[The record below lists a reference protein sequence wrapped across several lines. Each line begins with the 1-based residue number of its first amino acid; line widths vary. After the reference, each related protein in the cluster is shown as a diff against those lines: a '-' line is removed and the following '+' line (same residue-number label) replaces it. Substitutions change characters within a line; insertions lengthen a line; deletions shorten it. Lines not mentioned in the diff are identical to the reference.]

1 MAMATSA
8 RIALSANDMAAV
20 ANLLDHAEHLVAL
33 ELAGRN
39 ANEIYELCFSRLTR
53 PDPSSLFRRQDLS
66 KALNE
71 TVLMMGTDQRDLF
84 APLLRSKAQFLKAGD
99 RIADLGCGDG
109 QTSKHLWAEVGCP
122 VDVDLLDT
130 NPSYLAAHKALIG
143 LYQNVRLMDDTQA
156 GFDEWIDSGEAIGTS
171 KYKLILLLH
180 SIYFTKDLKG
190 LLQHLIDRLEPGAE
204 VLLVFADELQGYT
217 GKVAC
222 NHLRKIDGA
231 LASAY
236 ERRIRER
243 HAIFCIEG
251 GSTNLSL
258 RTERLHAELNRQDV
272 DCVYFE
278 TQHSRIY
285 GAALTDIL
293 AAAFITGL
301 ASMSDVAIGQKVREV
316 RDLLAGDPDSIGLAV
331 EAAGPRTRW
340 LSVLQPQHVVILRKH
355 R

>member
-1 MAMATSA
+1 MAASA
-8 RIALSANDMAAV
+8 RIVLSTSHMTTV
-20 ANLLDHAEHLVAL
+20 ADLLDHAEHLVAL
-33 ELAGRN
+33 ELTDRS

-53 PDPSSLFRRQDLS
+53 PDPSSFLQQQDRS
-66 KALNE
+66 KGLNE

-84 APLLRSKAQFLKAGD
+84 VPILRSKAQFLNVGD

-109 QTSKHLWAEVGCP
+109 QTSKHLWAEIGHS
-122 VDVDLLDT
+122 VDVDLLDP

-143 LYQNVRLMDDTQA
+143 VYQNVRLLDDTQA
-156 GFDEWIDSGEAIGTS
+156 SFDEWIDLGGTIGAS
-171 KYKLILLLH
+171 RYKLILLLH
-180 SIYFTKDLKG
+180 SIYFTTDLKR
-190 LLQHLIDRLEPGAE
+190 LLHHLIDRLEPDAE

-217 GKVAC
+217 GKVVC
-222 NHLRKIDGA
+222 NHLQSIDGA

-243 HAIFCIEG
+243 HAIFGIEG
-251 GSTNLSL
+251 SSTNVAL
-258 RTERLHAELNRQDV
+258 RTEILHAELNREDV

-278 TQHSRIY
+278 TQPSRIY

-301 ASMSDVAIGQKVREV
+301 ASMSDVVIDKKMREV
-316 RDLLAGDPDSIGLAV
+316 KDLLARDPGSIGLAV
-331 EAAGPRTRW
+331 ESAGPRIRW
-340 LSVLQPQHVVILRKH
+340 LSVSQPQHVVILRKH